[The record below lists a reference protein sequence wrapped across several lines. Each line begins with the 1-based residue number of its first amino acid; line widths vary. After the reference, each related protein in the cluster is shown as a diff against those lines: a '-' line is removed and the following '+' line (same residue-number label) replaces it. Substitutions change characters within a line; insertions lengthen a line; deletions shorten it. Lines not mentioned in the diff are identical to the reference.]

1 MPSTKMPSPNE
12 NSPSEPAL
20 EALAKFIDTLDI
32 PIVSEKELAQDD
44 KAFRPALVDGQP
56 PTSTFPSGD
65 QSGGRNA

>member
-32 PIVSEKELAQDD
+32 PKTTDEKLAQDD
-44 KAFRPALVDGQP
+44 TLFAPAMIDGIEM
-56 PTSTFPSGD
+56 PSGD
-65 QSGGRNA
+65 QSGGHNI

>member
-32 PIVSEKELAQDD
+32 PIASEKELAQDD
-44 KAFRPALVDGQP
+44 ETFRPAIVNGQP
-56 PTSTFPSGD
+56 PTSTPPSGD
-65 QSGGRNA
+65 QSGGHNT

>member
-44 KAFRPALVDGQP
+44 KAFRPSLVDGQP
-56 PTSTFPSGD
+56 PTSTSPSGD